1 MLLASW
7 PAVPGAERGAMKKA
21 AIGTLMTLML
31 ALVLAAN
38 PRPAHADII
47 TGSVSLDTSA
57 LSGPFELA
65 FIFTDGS
72 VTGDANNTVTLGNFL
87 FGVGGSA
94 GTVDLS
100 LSFGGESGDL
110 TSGVSL
116 IDSSFLNIFA
126 SSFTPGSLLSFD
138 FGLTTNVDAGG
149 TPDQFSLVLLQ
160 ADGSVVNTED
170 PTGAN
175 SLLTVN
181 LDSAQPAFSTF
192 ASDLTPAP
200 IVRESATA
208 PEPASLPLLA
218 IGLIGAL
225 WSARKRTPIRHIPA
239 DARLLSLA

>member
-1 MLLASW
+1 
-7 PAVPGAERGAMKKA
+7 MKKA

-31 ALVLAAN
+31 PLVLAAN
-38 PRPAHADII
+38 PRPAYADII

-72 VTGDANNTVTLGNFL
+72 GTGDANNTVTLGNFL
-87 FGVGGSA
+87 FGAGGSA
-94 GTVDLS
+94 GTVDAS

-116 IDSSFLNIFA
+116 IDSFFLNIFA

-170 PTGAN
+170 PSGAN

-181 LDSAQPAFSTF
+181 LDSAHPAISTF
-192 ASDLTPAP
+192 ASDLTPAA
-200 IVRESATA
+200 IVTESTAA
-208 PEPASLPLLA
+208 PEPPSLLLLA
-218 IGLIGAL
+218 IGLAAAL
-225 WSARKRTPIRHIPA
+225 WSARTRSPLKLFTIAHGRGAVSSRPRIVA
-239 DARLLSLA
+239 A

>member
-1 MLLASW
+1 
-7 PAVPGAERGAMKKA
+7 MKKA

-72 VTGDANNTVTLGNFL
+72 GTGDANNTVTLGNFL
-87 FGVGGSA
+87 FGAGGSA
-94 GTVDLS
+94 GTVDAS

-116 IDSSFLNIFA
+116 IDSFFLNIFA

-170 PTGAN
+170 PSGAN

-181 LDSAQPAFSTF
+181 LDSAHPAISTF
-192 ASDLTPAP
+192 ASDLTPAA
-200 IVRESATA
+200 IVTESTAA
-208 PEPASLPLLA
+208 PEPPSLLLLA
-218 IGLIGAL
+218 IGLAAAL
-225 WSARKRTPIRHIPA
+225 WSARTRSPLKLFTIAHGRGAVSSRPRIVA
-239 DARLLSLA
+239 A

>member
-1 MLLASW
+1 
-7 PAVPGAERGAMKKA
+7 MKKA

-31 ALVLAAN
+31 PLVLAAN
-38 PRPAHADII
+38 PRPAYADII

-72 VTGDANNTVTLGNFL
+72 GTGDANNTVTLGNFL
-87 FGVGGSA
+87 FGAGGSA
-94 GTVDLS
+94 GTVDAS

-116 IDSSFLNIFA
+116 IDSFFLNIFA

-170 PTGAN
+170 PSGAN

-181 LDSAQPAFSTF
+181 LDSAHPAISTF
-192 ASDLTPAP
+192 ASDLTPAA
-200 IVRESATA
+200 IVTESTAA
-208 PEPASLPLLA
+208 PEPPSLLLLA
-218 IGLIGAL
+218 MGLGAVL
-225 WSARKRTPIRHIPA
+225 WSARTRTVTS
-239 DARLLSLA
+239 LLR

>member
-1 MLLASW
+1 MRHASW
-7 PAVPGAERGAMKKA
+7 QEAPGAERGAMKKA
-21 AIGTLMTLML
+21 AFATLVTVML
-31 ALVLAAN
+31 ALVVVAGGL
-38 PRPAHADII
+38 RPAHADII

-72 VTGDANNTVTLGNFL
+72 GAGDANNTVTLSNFL

-94 GTVDLS
+94 GSVDAS

-138 FGLTTNVDAGG
+138 FGLTTNVDPGG

-170 PTGAN
+170 PSGAN

-181 LDSAQPAFSTF
+181 LDSVHPQISTF
-192 ASDLTPAP
+192 ASDLTPAAVVTEPAAARDGSGGRAVVDSNAP
-200 IVRESATA
+200 IVSS
-208 PEPASLPLLA
+208 SL
-218 IGLIGAL
+218 
-225 WSARKRTPIRHIPA
+225 
-239 DARLLSLA
+239 

>member
-1 MLLASW
+1 
-7 PAVPGAERGAMKKA
+7 MKKA

-57 LSGPFELA
+57 LFGTFELA

-72 VTGDANNTVTLGNFL
+72 GTGDANNTVTLGNFL
-87 FGVGGSA
+87 FGAGGSA
-94 GTVDLS
+94 GTVDAS

-160 ADGSVVNTED
+160 PDGSIVNTED
-170 PTGAN
+170 PSGAN

-181 LDSAQPAFSTF
+181 LDSAHPAISTF
-192 ASDLTPAP
+192 ASDLTPAA
-200 IVRESATA
+200 IVTESTAA
-208 PEPASLPLLA
+208 PEPPSLLLLA
-218 IGLIGAL
+218 IGLVGAL
-225 WSARKRTPIRHIPA
+225 WSARTRAPLLQRC
-239 DARLLSLA
+239 DRNARMNPSR

>member
-1 MLLASW
+1 
-7 PAVPGAERGAMKKA
+7 MKRA
-21 AIGTLMTLML
+21 HLGVVVSVVL
-31 ALVLAAN
+31 ALIMAADQ
-38 PRPAHADII
+38 RPAHASII
-47 TGSVSLDTSA
+47 AGSVSLDTSA

-72 VTGDANNTVTLGNFL
+72 GTGDANNTVTLGNFL
-87 FGVGGSA
+87 FGAGGSA
-94 GTVDLS
+94 GTVDAS

-170 PTGAN
+170 PSGAN

-181 LDSAQPAFSTF
+181 LDSAHPAISTF
-192 ASDLTPAP
+192 ASDLTPAA
-200 IVRESATA
+200 IVTESTAA
-208 PEPASLPLLA
+208 PEPPSLLLLA
-218 IGLIGAL
+218 IGLAAAL
-225 WSARKRTPIRHIPA
+225 WSARTRSPLKLFTIAHGRGAVSSRPRIVA
-239 DARLLSLA
+239 A

>member
-1 MLLASW
+1 
-7 PAVPGAERGAMKKA
+7 MKRA
-21 AIGTLMTLML
+21 HLGVVVSVVL
-31 ALVLAAN
+31 ALIMAADQ
-38 PRPAHADII
+38 RPAHASII
-47 TGSVSLDTSA
+47 AGSVSLDTSA

-72 VTGDANNTVTLGNFL
+72 GTGDANNTVTLGNFL
-87 FGVGGSA
+87 FGAGGSA
-94 GTVDLS
+94 GTVDAS

-116 IDSSFLNIFA
+116 IDSFFLNIFA

-170 PTGAN
+170 PSGAN

-181 LDSAQPAFSTF
+181 LDSAHPVISTF
-192 ASDLTPAP
+192 ASDLTPAA
-200 IVRESATA
+200 IVTESTAA
-208 PEPASLPLLA
+208 PEPPSLLLLA
-218 IGLIGAL
+218 MGLGAAL
-225 WSARKRTPIRHIPA
+225 WSARTRTVALPLR
-239 DARLLSLA
+239 

>member
-1 MLLASW
+1 
-7 PAVPGAERGAMKKA
+7 MKKA
-21 AIGTLMTLML
+21 AIGMLMTLML

-57 LSGPFELA
+57 LSEPFELA

-72 VTGDANNTVTLGNFL
+72 GTGDANNTVTLGNFL
-87 FGVGGSA
+87 FGAGGSA
-94 GTVDLS
+94 GTVDAS

-170 PTGAN
+170 PSGAN

-181 LDSAQPAFSTF
+181 LDSAHPAISTF
-192 ASDLTPAP
+192 ASDLTPAA
-200 IVRESATA
+200 IVTEATAA
-208 PEPASLPLLA
+208 PEPPSLLLLA
-218 IGLIGAL
+218 IGLVGAL
-225 WSARKRTPIRHIPA
+225 WSARTRTVASPLR
-239 DARLLSLA
+239 

>member
-1 MLLASW
+1 MKMAYRAVMMAVLLALILT
-7 PAVPGAERGAMKKA
+7 ADQ
-21 AIGTLMTLML
+21 
-31 ALVLAAN
+31 
-38 PRPAHADII
+38 RPAHAGVI

-65 FIFTDGS
+65 FIFIDGS
-72 VTGDANNTVTLGNFL
+72 GTGDANNTVTLGNFL
-87 FGVGGSA
+87 FGAGGSA
-94 GTVDLS
+94 GTVDAS

-170 PTGAN
+170 PSGAN

-181 LDSAQPAFSTF
+181 LDSAHPAISTF

-200 IVRESATA
+200 IVTESSAA
-208 PEPASLPLLA
+208 PEPASLSLLA
-218 IGLIGAL
+218 MGLAAAL
-225 WSARKRTPIRHIPA
+225 WSTRKRAP
-239 DARLLSLA
+239 LLYRPVR

>member
-1 MLLASW
+1 
-7 PAVPGAERGAMKKA
+7 MKRA
-21 AIGTLMTLML
+21 RWIVMGSVMLML
-31 ALVLAAN
+31 IVAAMQ
-38 PRPAHADII
+38 RPAHAGLI
-47 TGSVSLDTSA
+47 TGTVSLDTSA

-65 FIFTDGS
+65 FIFIDGS
-72 VTGDANNTVTLGNFL
+72 GTGDANNTVTLSNFL
-87 FGVGGSA
+87 FGGGSA
-94 GTVDLS
+94 GTVDAS
-100 LSFGGESGDL
+100 LSTGGISGDL
-110 TSGVSL
+110 ISGVSL
-116 IDSSFLNIFA
+116 VDSTFLNIFA

-239 DARLLSLA
+239 DARLL